1 MSDKRNLLIEFYDKH
16 YKPLTILPIIFL
28 VVCLGIIA
36 FNYFSTGEIIQ
47 RDITLKGGVTIIF
60 TPTSEVNLE
69 ALEGALRLKHPDLE
83 IELRKL
89 GGTGFIVE
97 SDTVD
102 SARIDNIIKDV
113 SSELGGLDTE
123 QYSVQVVG
131 SSLGESFYREAV
143 FAMLLAFVFM
153 AIVVLAYFRNFVP
166 SMLVIFAAFAD
177 IVMPF
182 AMMIIFNI
190 KLSTAGIAAFLMLI
204 GYSVDTDIL
213 LTSRLRK
220 FFKTGKA
227 NADDGTILDNIL
239 GAMRTGMLMTL
250 TAIVVVLIAYFFSD
264 AETLKQI
271 MLILAIGLTF
281 DIVNTWL
288 TNAGMLRWYLEHKA
302 KKNE

>member
-47 RDITLKGGVTIIF
+47 RDITLKGGVTIIV
-60 TPTSEVNLE
+60 TPTSEVDLDQ
-69 ALEGALRLKHPDLE
+69 LEGALRLKHPDLE

-113 SSELGGLDTE
+113 SSELGGLDPE

-131 SSLGESFYREAV
+131 SSLGQSFYREAI

-239 GAMRTGMLMTL
+239 GAMRTGMLMTS

-271 MLILAIGLTF
+271 MLILAIGLAF

>member
-1 MSDKRNLLIEFYDKH
+1 MSEKRNPLIELYDKR
-16 YKPLTILPIIFL
+16 YKQLTILPIIFL
-28 VVCLGIIA
+28 VICLGIIA